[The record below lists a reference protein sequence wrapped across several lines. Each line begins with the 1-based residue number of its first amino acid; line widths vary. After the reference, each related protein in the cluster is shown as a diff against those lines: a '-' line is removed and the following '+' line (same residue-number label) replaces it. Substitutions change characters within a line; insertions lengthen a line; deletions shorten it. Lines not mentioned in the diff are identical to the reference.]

1 VLGSL
6 HPRLRMYFGEI
17 PAGKVGVGVGVF
29 DVVGTRRLWL
39 WPALALLGRAGI
51 LFPAWRHGVPF
62 TVLNYPVM
70 DFDGNPAVL
79 ARRTFR
85 FRRGDR
91 TMTDAITA
99 DRRGLLDHL
108 GMARRVSARLAAS
121 VIDGDL
127 QLESTS
133 VSVRIGRLSIPIP
146 RAIAPVVH
154 LLERFDDDTQLQQV
168 SLTVD
173 SPQLG
178 RLYEYSGSFTYALV
192 SRGQLR

>member
-1 VLGSL
+1 
-6 HPRLRMYFGEI
+6 M
-17 PAGKVGVGVGVF
+17 VGVGVGVF

-51 LFPAWRHGVPF
+51 LFPGWGHAVPF
-62 TVLNYPVM
+62 TVLNYPVI
-70 DFDGNPAVL
+70 DHDDNPVVL
-79 ARRTFR
+79 ARRTFH
-85 FRRGDR
+85 FRLGDR

-99 DRRGLLDHL
+99 DRHGLVDHL

-127 QLESTS
+127 TLESTS
-133 VSVRIGRLSIPIP
+133 VFVRIGRLSIPIP
-146 RAIAPVVH
+146 RSITPVVH
-154 LLERFDDDTQLQQV
+154 LRERFDDDTQLQHV

-192 SRGQLR
+192 SRGEHR